1 MSNADI
7 AEMLAAA
14 YAIHCSDSSIAG
26 RKPVDYKEFF
36 EHYKKHIQD
45 FRNLTGAAE
54 PYTG

>member
-1 MSNADI
+1 METKDI
-7 AEMLAAA
+7 SEVLAAA

-26 RKPVDYKEFF
+26 HEPVKYEEFY
-36 EHYKKHIQD
+36 EYYKKHIQD